1 MEHRKLI
8 DKLKSPHPGDVVTA
22 LEEIEQGGSMHD
34 LSLTISLIRNTNH
47 QIRQAAVKA
56 TVTIIRESIIK
67 NYHTLGVE
75 GRQKLARIIDKIH
88 PETIQELVRDINSAN
103 EEQRIHGLMI
113 LGLIRRRPNIRRV
126 LETQLKSNNEKIRAT
141 AIQALG
147 NYPDSGELLT
157 VMQQLNDND
166 ERVRANAIEALE
178 QFGDPKLVFSIKRL
192 VNDGNN
198 RVRANAL
205 KALFNLG
212 DQNIDNDVIQM
223 LHSNDLMMIASGL
236 WLIAELGLYTP
247 QIYEKCKEF
256 INHIDNIVKKNAE
269 RAMERY
275 RLDGRINEDETE
287 QSKEASAS
295 PQKQKATVPVE

>member
-1 MEHRKLI
+1 MEHSRLI

-22 LEEIEQGGSMHD
+22 LEEIQQACSMHD
-34 LSLTISLIRNTNH
+34 LSLTISMIRNTNS
-47 QIRQAAVKA
+47 QIRQAAIKA

-75 GRQKLARIIDKIH
+75 GRQKLAQIIDKIH

-157 VMQQLNDND
+157 VMKQLNDND

-212 DQNIDNDVIQM
+212 DQNIDNDVKQM
-223 LHSNDLMMIASGL
+223 LDSSDLLMVASGL

-247 QIYEKCKEF
+247 EIYQKCKSCV
-256 INHIDNIVKKNAE
+256 NHIDTIVANNAE
-269 RAMERY
+269 RAMKRY
-275 RLDGRINEDETE
+275 HLDGRNSDEESRVAGSKTNISNEETT
-287 QSKEASAS
+287 AS
-295 PQKQKATVPVE
+295 VE